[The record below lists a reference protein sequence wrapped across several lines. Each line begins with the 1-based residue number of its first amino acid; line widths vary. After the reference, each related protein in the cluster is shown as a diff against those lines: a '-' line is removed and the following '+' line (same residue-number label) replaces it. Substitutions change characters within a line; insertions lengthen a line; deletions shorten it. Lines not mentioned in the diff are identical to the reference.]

1 MDYLNWPKN
10 QVNEQQQQ
18 LFLKVVNIGLRFIAF
33 VVIFW
38 ANPETQRTKR
48 QASFILERVPIP
60 FFFLHH
66 LHSRCWTESSKFTES
81 YFCPPIPH
89 SVCVLVK
96 RDVNT
101 YVCVD
106 FFKPQRSCMLNSLK
120 VLGGLTLNPVRWR
133 QLSQHWTC
141 SAHIIIICIFYGKG
155 RHVGGY
161 QRVWIT
167 PRLSDHPLHPSCQL
181 SLSLSLTVF
190 LLVLLVF
197 VLIITEVMRA
207 GLNQWLMSLDEG
219 ADTKSL
225 CDCYVTLELWWNV
238 LGILTRVYGFVE
250 KSLRRCEQETQS
262 KISIKSNVWFLN
274 KHCF

>member
-101 YVCVD
+101 YVCID
-106 FFKPQRSCMLNSLK
+106 FFKPQHSCMLNSLK

-181 SLSLSLTVF
+181 SLFVSHSFSPRLASVCLNHHWGDESRTQPVANVIRRGRRHKVSMW
-190 LLVLLVF
+190 LLCHPGTLVKC
-197 VLIITEVMRA
+197 LRN
-207 GLNQWLMSLDEG
+207 LN
-219 ADTKSL
+219 
-225 CDCYVTLELWWNV
+225 
-238 LGILTRVYGFVE
+238 
-250 KSLRRCEQETQS
+250 
-262 KISIKSNVWFLN
+262 
-274 KHCF
+274 